1 LALELLTRENEE
13 GDSMYSVGIPRV
25 ALTALVIA
33 GLGTGCATRKFV
45 RNRVGDSEKTTTAR
59 IEQGENKTGTRIG
72 ALEEKQQND
81 ASRLG
86 EIAQG
91 ADKRA
96 GEAMQSANAA
106 NDAAK
111 QADSKAV
118 QAGQQAGE
126 ASQKAEVAQRTA
138 SQAVARV
145 ESLGDL
151 KLAGSETIL
160 FKFGSDVLQPDET
173 AKLDSLASKAT
184 GKFSTVEVH
193 GFTDLTGD
201 KAYNIQLSQRRAEA
215 VVRYLTTKHQIPL
228 HRIQLL
234 GFGAETAEAAKEEKP
249 RERNRLS
256 RRVEVKIFSPADG
269 GSQVSSSRSF

>member
-1 LALELLTRENEE
+1 
-13 GDSMYSVGIPRV
+13 MISVGIPRV

-33 GLGTGCATRKFV
+33 ALGTGCASRKYV
-45 RNRVGDSEKTTTAR
+45 RTRVGDSEKGTTAR
-59 IEQGENKTGTRIG
+59 IEQSEKTTGTRIG
-72 ALEEKQQND
+72 ALEEKEQND
-81 ASRLG
+81 VSRVG

-91 ADKRA
+91 ADQRA
-96 GEAMQSANAA
+96 GQALTNAAAA

-111 QADSKAV
+111 QADQKAA

-126 ASQKAEVAQRTA
+126 ASQKADTAQRTA
-138 SQAVARV
+138 TQAVARV

-160 FKFGSDVLQPDET
+160 FKFGSDVLQPDEI
-173 AKLDSLASKAT
+173 AKLDGLAQKAT

-193 GFTDLTGD
+193 GFTDMTGD
-201 KAYNIQLSQRRAEA
+201 KNYNLQLSQRRAEA
-215 VVRYLTTKHQIPL
+215 VVRYLTTKHNIPL

-234 GFGAETAEAAKEEKP
+234 GFGAGTADAAKEEKP

-256 RRVEVKIFSPADG
+256 RRVEVRIFAPSDAG
-269 GSQVSSSRSF
+269 AQVSSSRSE